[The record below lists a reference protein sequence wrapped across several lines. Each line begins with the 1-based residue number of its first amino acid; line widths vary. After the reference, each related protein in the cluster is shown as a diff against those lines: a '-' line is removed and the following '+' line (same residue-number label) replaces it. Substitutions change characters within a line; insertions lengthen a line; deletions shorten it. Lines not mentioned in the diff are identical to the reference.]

1 MNSSR
6 LTLIAGATGQ
16 IGSSVGAHLF
26 EQGGWNPIGL
36 ARAPKQDARYPMLAL
51 DLTNAQNCA
60 DKLAAITSVT
70 HVLYAARFDHFGG
83 ELESRETNVRML
95 ENLLNALNPA
105 SGNLQHIHL
114 VHGTKYYGHTVRE
127 RPTPYQEDD
136 ACGNFNSFYFEQ
148 QSLLQEG
155 QRGRKWSW
163 SISRPHAFCNYR
175 TDESRNMILIV
186 GLYASI
192 LRELG
197 LPLVYPGTLR
207 SYRAKTQFSWL
218 PTLARAVTWMMT
230 DSRCANQAYNIV
242 NGDPMSWSELWPL
255 FAQYFEMECGTPE
268 DCTFADF
275 ARQHTQTWL
284 HMTSKYGLQNSDLA
298 ALAQW
303 PYGDYVMSLQ
313 WDVVS
318 DMRKAA
324 RDGFQ
329 ERVNTPTMWLEGFD
343 FFRTQKIIP

>member
-1 MNSSR
+1 MDSSR

-16 IGSSVGAHLF
+16 IGSSVGTHLF
-26 EQGGWNPIGL
+26 EQQGWNPLGL
-36 ARAPKQDARYPMLAL
+36 ARTPQKDAPYPMLAL
-51 DLTNAQNCA
+51 DLTDAQDCLN
-60 DKLAAITSVT
+60 KIAALSVVT
-70 HVLYAARFDHFGG
+70 HVLYAARYDHFGG

-95 ENLLNALNPA
+95 ENLLNALDSV

-114 VHGTKYYGHTVRE
+114 VHGTKYYGHTVKE
-127 RPTPYQEDD
+127 RRTPYQEDD
-136 ACGNFNSFYFEQ
+136 ACGNFNSFYYEQ
-148 QSLLQEG
+148 QCLLEQR
-155 QRGRKWSW
+155 QRGKKWSW

-175 TDESRNMILIV
+175 VDEARNMILLV

-218 PTLARAVTWMMT
+218 PTLARAAAWMMT
-230 DSRCANQAYNIV
+230 DARCANQAYNIV

-255 FAQYFEMECGTPE
+255 FADYFGMELGAPE
-268 DCTFADF
+268 DSTFADF
-275 ARQHTQTWL
+275 ARQHAQTWTG
-284 HMTSKYGLQNSDLA
+284 MVSKYGLRRTDLA
-298 ALAQW
+298 TLAQW

-318 DMRKAA
+318 SMDKAA
-324 RDGFQ
+324 RDGFH
-329 ERVNTPTMWLEGFD
+329 ERVNTTNMWIEGFD
-343 FFRTQKIIP
+343 FFRSQKIIP

>member
-1 MNSSR
+1 MDSSR

-16 IGSSVGAHLF
+16 IGSSVGTHLF
-26 EQGGWNPIGL
+26 EQQGWNPLGL
-36 ARAPKQDARYPMLAL
+36 ARTPQKDAPYPMLAL
-51 DLTNAQNCA
+51 DLTDAQDCLN
-60 DKLAAITSVT
+60 KIAALSVVT
-70 HVLYAARFDHFGG
+70 HVLYAARYDHFGG

-95 ENLLNALNPA
+95 ENLLNALDSV

-114 VHGTKYYGHTVRE
+114 VHGTKYYGHTVKE
-127 RPTPYQEDD
+127 RRTPYQEDD
-136 ACGNFNSFYFEQ
+136 ACGNFNSFYYEQ
-148 QSLLQEG
+148 QCLLEQR
-155 QRGRKWSW
+155 QRGKKWSW

-175 TDESRNMILIV
+175 VDEARNMILLV

-218 PTLARAVTWMMT
+218 PTLARAATWMMT
-230 DSRCANQAYNIV
+230 DERCANQAYNIV

-255 FAQYFEMECGTPE
+255 FADYFGMELGTPE
-268 DCTFADF
+268 DATFADF
-275 ARQHTQTWL
+275 ARQHAQTWTG
-284 HMTSKYGLQNSDLA
+284 MVSKYGLRRTDLA
-298 ALAQW
+298 TLAQW

-318 DMRKAA
+318 SMDKAA
-324 RDGFQ
+324 RDGFH
-329 ERVNTPTMWLEGFD
+329 ERVKTTNMWIEGFD
-343 FFRTQKIIP
+343 FFRSQKIIP

>member
-1 MNSSR
+1 MDSSR

-16 IGSSVGAHLF
+16 IGSSVGTHLF
-26 EQGGWNPIGL
+26 EQQGWNPLGL
-36 ARAPKQDARYPMLAL
+36 ARTPQKDAPYPMLAL
-51 DLTNAQNCA
+51 DLTDAQDCLN
-60 DKLAAITSVT
+60 KIAALSVVT
-70 HVLYAARFDHFGG
+70 HVLYAARYDHFGG

-95 ENLLNALNPA
+95 ENLLNALDSV

-114 VHGTKYYGHTVRE
+114 VHGTKYYGHTVKE
-127 RPTPYQEDD
+127 RRTPYQEDD
-136 ACGNFNSFYFEQ
+136 ACGNFSSFYYEQ
-148 QSLLQEG
+148 QCLLEQR
-155 QRGRKWSW
+155 QRGKKWSW

-175 TDESRNMILIV
+175 VDEARNMILLV

-218 PTLARAVTWMMT
+218 PTLARAATWMMT
-230 DSRCANQAYNIV
+230 DERCANQAYNIV

-255 FAQYFEMECGTPE
+255 FADYFGMELGTPE
-268 DCTFADF
+268 DSTFADF
-275 ARQHTQTWL
+275 ARQHAQTWTG
-284 HMTSKYGLQNSDLA
+284 MVSKYGLRRTDLA
-298 ALAQW
+298 TLAQW

-318 DMRKAA
+318 SMDKAA
-324 RDGFQ
+324 RDGFH
-329 ERVNTPTMWLEGFD
+329 ERVKTTNMWIEGFD
-343 FFRTQKIIP
+343 FFRSQKIIP